1 MNISKILNEYS
12 NHVKINII
20 GWLIKNPKSIVLM
33 FLILSRTSLYKNC
46 IEMKLWHFETYDLIL
61 SIYNALNLQLVFVA
75 A

>member
-20 GWLIKNPKSIVLM
+20 GWLIKNPKSIVL
-33 FLILSRTSLYKNC
+33 
-46 IEMKLWHFETYDLIL
+46 HFETYDLIL
-61 SIYNALNLQLVFVA
+61 SIYNALNLQLVIVA